1 MRLFRR
7 TRGSILLAA
16 VLLSCSLMAGTAW
29 LLVLGLASAKSD
41 SGLGLRVAEGVIF
54 VLLPAVS
61 LLILLAGALTRSM
74 AVEDELARATAAGRI
89 GTWTY
94 HPASGLAYV
103 TASELVLL
111 GYAETRKP
119 GWYPAFANIHPDDVG
134 RAMATIEHACA
145 VGARDCRNVYRLRL
159 ADGRYVS
166 VEARGVIERDSA
178 GNLLMIHGVH
188 FDISGRIAREAAT
201 NSYRLLPSL
210 KEQALNAVRE
220 GVMLVDMGLDEQ
232 PIIYANDGFLRL
244 TGYEEQE
251 VIGRNCRFL
260 QASDNEQ
267 PAIGLIRDALA
278 QGRALSVTLRNYRKN
293 GAMFWNEL
301 SLSPIHSDDGKL
313 THYAGVAHDVTEAVD
328 GLNKMREAAY
338 QDGLTG
344 IRNRLGLERDL
355 EELVSE
361 RGTLMVAIALL
372 NVRGMGA
379 LNESYGMD
387 VGDQLLSSLA
397 RRLRSHQTSDRLTA
411 RTGGNE
417 FAYAFTAPTLAE
429 CEREITEL
437 KALLAEPF
445 NLAGGWT
452 TIGISVGWATTIHS
466 AQVGALIRN
475 AEIALADAWRSA
487 AGTVCR
493 FEPALALATEQRA
506 RLVAGMRDAISR
518 DELSFLYQPIVDLT
532 SGRIV
537 QVEALMRWHH
547 ASYGPQSPAV
557 FIPLAEESG
566 LIAALGDWGIDRAAQ
581 FAAAIAGKSATP
593 IPISVNVSG
602 AQFTTTPVLR
612 QLQAAIARYDIL
624 PNRLVVELTE
634 SVLADETKLIGQLSE
649 IRAAGFKIAIDDFG
663 TGYSS
668 LSYLQNYPIQEIKI
682 DKGFIRKIEFDSYS
696 VKIVRM
702 CVELAREM
710 GCSVVAE
717 GVETAAQCQILRDVG
732 CDFAQGYYFARPMTE
747 DQLCARLDEWA
758 SGEHGGDQPALPRG
772 ASVSAMVSA
781 EGDDS

>member
-1 MRLFRR
+1 MRMFRR
-7 TRGSILLAA
+7 TRASILLAA
-16 VLLSCSLMAGTAW
+16 VLIACSLTAGVVW
-29 LLVLGLASAKSD
+29 LLLYGLGGGKGD
-41 SGLGLRVAEGVIF
+41 SGLALRLAEGVIF

-61 LLILLAGALTRSM
+61 LLILLAGVLTRSLGI
-74 AVEDELARATAAGRI
+74 EDELARATAAGRI

-103 TASELVLL
+103 AASELVLL

-119 GWYPAFANIHPDDVG
+119 GWYPAFDNIHPDDVP
-134 RAMATIEHACA
+134 RAMATIDHAVA

-166 VEARGVIERDSA
+166 VEARGVLERDSD
-178 GNLLMIHGVH
+178 GNLVMIHGVH
-188 FDISGRIAREAAT
+188 FDISGRIARKAAA
-201 NSYRLLPSL
+201 NSYDLLPSL

-220 GVMLVDMGLDEQ
+220 GVILVDMGLKEQ
-232 PIIYANDGFLRL
+232 PIIYVSDGFLRL
-244 TGYEEQE
+244 TGYDESE

-260 QASDNEQ
+260 QASDDAQ
-267 PAIGLIRDALA
+267 PAIGLIRDALG
-278 QGRALSVTLRNYRKN
+278 QGRTLSVTLRNYRKN
-293 GAMFWNEL
+293 GTMFWNEL

-313 THYAGVAHDVTEAVD
+313 THYAGVAHDVTEAVE

-355 EELVSE
+355 EDLVAE
-361 RGTLMVAIALL
+361 RGTMMVAVALF
-372 NVRGMGA
+372 NVRGMGS

-387 VGDQLLSSLA
+387 VGDQMLSSIA
-397 RRLRSHQTSDRLTA
+397 RRLRSHQSPNRLSA

-417 FAYAFTAPTLAE
+417 FAFAFTAATFAE
-429 CEREITEL
+429 CEGDVAAL
-437 KALLAEPF
+437 KALLSEPF
-445 NLAGGWT
+445 NLAGGLI
-452 TIGISVGWATTIHS
+452 TIGVSMGWATTVHS
-466 AQVGALIRN
+466 AQVSALIRN

-487 AGTVCR
+487 AGTVSR
-493 FEPALALATEQRA
+493 FEPALALATEQRS
-506 RLVAGMRDAISR
+506 RLVAGMREAISR
-518 DELSFLYQPIVDLT
+518 DELSFLYQPIVDLET
-532 SGRIV
+532 GQIV

-566 LIAALGDWGIDRAAQ
+566 LIDTLGGWGIDRAAQ
-581 FAAAIAGKSATP
+581 FAAAIAGKTAKP

-602 AQFTTTPVLR
+602 AQFTTTPVLK
-612 QLQAAIARYDIL
+612 QLEEAIARYGIP
-624 PNRLVVELTE
+624 PNLLVVELTE
-634 SVLADETKLIGQLSE
+634 SVLADETKLIGQLAG

-717 GVETAAQCQILRDVG
+717 GVETAAECQILREVG
-732 CDFAQGYYFARPMTE
+732 CDFAQGYFFARPMTE
-747 DQLCARLDEWA
+747 EQLIAVLDKGGLGW
-758 SGEHGGDQPALPRG
+758 SGDKRPPGMVQPAGTP
-772 ASVSAMVSA
+772 V
-781 EGDDS
+781 DSDA

>member
-1 MRLFRR
+1 MKLFRR
-7 TRGSILLAA
+7 TRPSILVAA
-16 VLLSCSLMAGTAW
+16 VLLSSSLTAGIAW
-29 LLVLGLASAKSD
+29 LLVLGVTSGKAD
-41 SGLGLRVAEGVIF
+41 SGLAIRIGECVIF
-54 VLLPAVS
+54 VLLPAAA
-61 LLILLAGALTRSM
+61 LLVLLGRVLTQSM

-111 GYAETRKP
+111 GYSETRKP
-119 GWYPAFANIHPDDVG
+119 GWYPAFANIHPDDVA
-134 RAMATIEHACA
+134 RTIATIEHACA
-145 VGARDCRNVYRLRL
+145 VGARECRNVYRLRL

-166 VEARGVIERDSA
+166 VEARGAIERDSA
-178 GNLLMIHGVH
+178 DNLLMIHGVH
-188 FDISGRIAREAAT
+188 FDISGRIARKAAT
-201 NSYRLLPSL
+201 NSYDLLPNL
-210 KEQALNAVRE
+210 KEQALDAVRE
-220 GVMLVDMGLDEQ
+220 GVLLVDMMLKEQ

-260 QASDNEQ
+260 QASDNAQ
-267 PAIGLIRDALA
+267 PAITLVRDALD
-278 QGRALSVTLRNYRKN
+278 QGRALTVTLRNYRKN
-293 GAMFWNEL
+293 GTMFWNEL

-313 THYAGVAHDVTEAVD
+313 THYAGVAHDVTEAVE
-328 GLNKMREAAY
+328 GMNKMREAAY

-355 EELVSE
+355 EGLVSE
-361 RGTLMVAIALL
+361 RDTLIAGIALL
-372 NVRGMGA
+372 NVRGMGS

-387 VGDQLLSSLA
+387 VGDQLLSSIA
-397 RRLRSHQTSDRLTA
+397 RRLRSHQSSNRLSA

-417 FAYAFTAPTLAE
+417 FAYAFTAPTLAA
-429 CEREITEL
+429 CEREVADL
-437 KALLAEPF
+437 KALLSEPF
-445 NLAGGWT
+445 HLAGGLT

-466 AQVGALIRN
+466 EQVGALVRN

-518 DELSFLYQPIVDLT
+518 DELSFLYQPIVDLA

-566 LIAALGDWGIDRAAQ
+566 LIDALGGWGIDRAAQ

-602 AQFTTTPVLR
+602 AQFTTTPVLK
-612 QLQAAIARYDIL
+612 QLQAAIARYDIE
-624 PNRLVVELTE
+624 PIRLVVELTE

-649 IRAAGFKIAIDDFG
+649 IQAAGFKIAIDDFG

-702 CVELAREM
+702 CVELAREI

-747 DQLCARLDEWA
+747 DQLSAVLDE
-758 SGEHGGDQPALPRG
+758 GEIGWPDKIHQTAPQG
-772 ASVSAMVSA
+772 A
-781 EGDDS
+781 EGN